1 MGARGAEP
9 IPVLHVHDRSAWGGN
24 VEHIRLLARG
34 LDPARFRA
42 LVAGPPGAEWC
53 RRIAAEGVT
62 VLPSSIRG
70 KLDFRAAGRLALHC
84 RAHGVRVLHTHIRR
98 ADWMGGIA
106 SRFAGRGVAAV
117 ATLHGSTAVDERGV
131 ERFGLSERVYA
142 RVLRGLFDAVVTVSE
157 ALRREAIERLGCD
170 PARVFHVVNGVDL
183 GRFSS
188 LPTSD
193 SARRLAGLA
202 AGETA
207 IALVSRFVAHGSV
220 MKGHPDLLRAFARV
234 AAAEPAAR
242 LVLVGDG
249 PSRPEIAAL
258 ARELRVADRV
268 RFLGQRDDVPAL
280 LPAFAA
286 VALPSRGEGL
296 PRALVEA
303 MAAGVP
309 VVGADVGGIP
319 ELLRGGAGLLHAPG
333 DAEALAAA
341 LLRVLREPG
350 LAESLRAAGRARA
363 AEHSSEAMCRGVEA
377 VYDRV
382 LARD

>member
-1 MGARGAEP
+1 MGARGAGP

-34 LDPARFRA
+34 LDRARFRPFI
-42 LVAGPPGAEWC
+42 AGPPGSEWC

-106 SRFAGRGVAAV
+106 TRLARGVAAV
-117 ATLHGSTAVDERGV
+117 ATLHGSASVDERGV

-142 RVLRGLFDAVVTVSE
+142 RVLRGLFDAVITVSE

-183 GRFSS
+183 APFGS
-188 LPTSD
+188 LPTRD
-193 SARRLAGLA
+193 FARGLLGLGG
-202 AGETA
+202 GEIA
-207 IALVSRFVAHGSV
+207 IGMVSRFVAHGSV
-220 MKGHPDLLRAFARV
+220 MKGHPEMVRAFARV
-234 AAAEPAAR
+234 AGTEPAAR

-258 ARELRVADRV
+258 ARELGVADRV
-268 RFLGQRDDVPAL
+268 RFLGQRDDVPRL
-280 LPAFAA
+280 LPAFSV

-319 ELLRGGAGLLHAPG
+319 ELLRGGAGLTHAPG
-333 DAEALAAA
+333 DTEALAAA

-350 LAESLRAAGRARA
+350 LADSLRAAGRARS
-363 AEHSSEAMCRGVEA
+363 AEHSAAAMCRGVEA

-382 LARD
+382 LGRG